1 MKNPLHS
8 MRSNNSLIYF
18 TSILLFFSCQGG
30 QSFHFDH
37 DFGKEM
43 MWSEPLEW
51 KWDVQKND
59 KPYQLTMDLQCGIHY
74 PYENLPIS
82 WIEIQPDGD
91 SITHELEII
100 VRNPDGTFNG
110 DKALDYLNFDVVLAD
125 KMTFDTF
132 GEYQFVL
139 QQKTGLDSAPFIVN
153 LEVTAKE
160 LDNY

>member
-1 MKNPLHS
+1 MVW
-8 MRSNNSLIYF
+8 I
-18 TSILLFFSCQGG
+18 
-30 QSFHFDH
+30 
-37 DFGKEM
+37 
-43 MWSEPLEW
+43 EPLKW

-59 KPYQLTMDLQCGIHY
+59 RPYQLTMDLQCGVHY

-100 VRNPDGTFNG
+100 VRNPDGSFNG

-139 QQKTGLDSAPFIVN
+139 QQKTGLDSAPFMVN
-153 LEVTAKE
+153 LEITAEE

>member
-1 MKNPLHS
+1 

-43 MWSEPLEW
+43 MWLEPLKW

-125 KMTFDTF
+125 KMIFDTF

-139 QQKTGLDSAPFIVN
+139 QQKTGLDSAPFMVN
-153 LEVTAKE
+153 LEITAEE

>member
-1 MKNPLHS
+1 
-8 MRSNNSLIYF
+8 MRSKNKLF
-18 TSILLFFSCQGG
+18 CFASILFLFGCQSG
-30 QSFHFDH
+30 QSFHFDY

-43 MWSEPLEW
+43 TWSEPV
-51 KWDVQKND
+51 KWQWNIQKND
-59 KPYQLTMDLQCGIHY
+59 KPYHLTMDIQCGVHY
-74 PYENLPIS
+74 PYENLPLS

-132 GEYQFVL
+132 GEYQFIL
-139 QQKTGLDSAPFIVN
+139 QQKTGLDTAPFIVN
-153 LEVTAKE
+153 LEITAKE

>member
-1 MKNPLHS
+1 

-43 MWSEPLEW
+43 MWSEPLKW

-125 KMTFDTF
+125 KMIFDTF

-139 QQKTGLDSAPFIVN
+139 QQKTGLDSAPFMVN
-153 LEVTAKE
+153 LEITAEE

>member
-1 MKNPLHS
+1 M
-8 MRSNNSLIYF
+8 
-18 TSILLFFSCQGG
+18 LFLFSCNGDY
-30 QSFHFDH
+30 SYHFEY

-43 MWSEPLEW
+43 VWIEPLKW

-59 KPYQLTMDLQCGIHY
+59 RPYQLTMDLQCGVHY

-100 VRNPDGTFNG
+100 VRNPDGSFNG

-139 QQKTGLDSAPFIVN
+139 QQKTGLDSAPFMVN
-153 LEVTAKE
+153 LEITAEE